1 MEGKGR
7 ACRSSKAGNGLEC
20 CTHPGFAQK
29 CALRGYLLWAC
40 ATAATLLTG
49 WQGTNLAG
57 LQGLDSRPGFEG
69 LRARILKLMCATL
82 NCCSLAYNP
91 GAGMKILVRRTKT

>member
-20 CTHPGFAQK
+20 CTHPG
-29 CALRGYLLWAC
+29 LLWAC